1 LFAQIS
7 AQTESVEC
15 SYPLVPFGIQK
26 VGAGIQA
33 RSDASGV
40 ISLSLNINLKNLTLS
55 LGIQFHRR
63 QHTKQV
69 PRTICFCAGLLNP
82 VYQKNPNSRA
92 LSKSAKKL
100 PSLLAKQVACGCPYA
115 RSG

>member
-40 ISLSLNINLKNLTLS
+40 ISLSLNINPKN
-55 LGIQFHRR
+55 
-63 QHTKQV
+63 
-69 PRTICFCAGLLNP
+69 
-82 VYQKNPNSRA
+82 
-92 LSKSAKKL
+92 
-100 PSLLAKQVACGCPYA
+100 
-115 RSG
+115 